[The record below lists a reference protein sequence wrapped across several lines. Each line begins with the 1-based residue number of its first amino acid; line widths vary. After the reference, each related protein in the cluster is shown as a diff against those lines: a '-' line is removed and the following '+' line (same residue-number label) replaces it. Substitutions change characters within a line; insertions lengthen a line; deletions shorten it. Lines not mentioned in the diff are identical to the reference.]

1 MTFEELLSSLGF
13 NSKQVLF
20 ILVNMTFDKSRMEY
34 VVTKFGK
41 EYYSISKEFVDTH
54 VTETYDDKG
63 NRIPIEHKEGVT
75 DEGAN

>member
-13 NSKQVLF
+13 NPKQILF
-20 ILVNMTFDKSRMEY
+20 ILANMTFDKSRMEY

-41 EYYSISKEFVDTH
+41 ELYTLSKEFVDTH

-63 NRIPIEHKEGVT
+63 NRIPIKHKAESV
-75 DEGAN
+75 EV